1 MVKVRYLL
9 AVVVAFLLAGRGRQV
24 MGRRARRGRRGRVQ
38 GRETGRKV
46 CDRITPVCFLC
57 DLVPSWGEGSLSG

>member
-9 AVVVAFLLAGRGRQV
+9 AVVAFLLSGRGRQV

-38 GRETGRKV
+38 GREAGRKV
-46 CDRITPVCFLC
+46 CDIITSVCFAC
-57 DLVPSWGEGSLSG
+57 DLVPSWGEGSLLG